1 MIKTLTDFRKTVETG
16 VDPRLLT
23 DLKRLFI
30 PSAALALKCYECSE
44 DPGSVGKCSGAKIGQ
59 IGNKTCVPLLN
70 RCSTVRYTLKG
81 TSLTA
86 LSCAN
91 SMGCDPLSQYS
102 CKLKYQLF
110 YRVIYLILSRNR
122 HRLTELYLCNTR
134 YIFFSYL
141 YRKSAL
147 PAQLELKTSFFFLKK
162 LLPMYR
168 IGNEGLKL
176 LKRMYV

>member
-1 MIKTLTDFRKTVETG
+1 MKTLTDFRKTVETG

-23 DLKRLFI
+23 DLKPLFI
-30 PSAALALKCYECSE
+30 PLAALALKCYECSE
-44 DPGSVGKCSGAKIGQ
+44 DPGSVGKCGGANIGQ

-110 YRVIYLILSRNR
+110 YRWGILHGRAGIRNFSSSVEKFGHFVLRTFLLIQSGIN
-122 HRLTELYLCNTR
+122 
-134 YIFFSYL
+134 S
-141 YRKSAL
+141 
-147 PAQLELKTSFFFLKK
+147 
-162 LLPMYR
+162 
-168 IGNEGLKL
+168 
-176 LKRMYV
+176 

>member
-1 MIKTLTDFRKTVETG
+1 MGMLPWVSESFAYRILANSPQIKPCKSADYFMFRFQLGGFFFMSKNIFMIKTLTDFRKTVETG

-23 DLKRLFI
+23 DLKPLFI

-44 DPGSVGKCSGAKIGQ
+44 DPGSVGKCNGGNIGQ

-91 SMGCDPLSQYS
+91 SVGCDPSSQYS

-110 YRVIYLILSRNR
+110 Y
-122 HRLTELYLCNTR
+122 
-134 YIFFSYL
+134 
-141 YRKSAL
+141 
-147 PAQLELKTSFFFLKK
+147 
-162 LLPMYR
+162 
-168 IGNEGLKL
+168 
-176 LKRMYV
+176 

>member
-1 MIKTLTDFRKTVETG
+1 MMKTLTDFRKTVETG

-23 DLKRLFI
+23 DLKPLFI

-44 DPGSVGKCSGAKIGQ
+44 DPASVGKCNGGNIGQ

-81 TSLTA
+81 TTLTA

-110 YRVIYLILSRNR
+110 YR
-122 HRLTELYLCNTR
+122 
-134 YIFFSYL
+134 
-141 YRKSAL
+141 
-147 PAQLELKTSFFFLKK
+147 
-162 LLPMYR
+162 
-168 IGNEGLKL
+168 
-176 LKRMYV
+176 

>member
-1 MIKTLTDFRKTVETG
+1 MKALTDFRKTVETG

-23 DLKRLFI
+23 DLKPLFI
-30 PSAALALKCYECSE
+30 PLAALALKCYECSE

-91 SMGCDPLSQYS
+91 SAGCDPLSQYS
-102 CKLKYQLF
+102 CKLKYQSF
-110 YRVIYLILSRNR
+110 YRLIYLILTRNC
-122 HRLTELYLCNTR
+122 HRFILRCTCVILST
-134 YIFFSYL
+134 FFQLSL
-141 YRKSAL
+141 PSVSLAL
-147 PAQLELKTSFFFLKK
+147 PARVQDQFPLKK
-162 LLPMYR
+162 IFPLCR
-168 IGNEGLKL
+168 VGNQGLKL
-176 LKRMYV
+176 LIRTYI